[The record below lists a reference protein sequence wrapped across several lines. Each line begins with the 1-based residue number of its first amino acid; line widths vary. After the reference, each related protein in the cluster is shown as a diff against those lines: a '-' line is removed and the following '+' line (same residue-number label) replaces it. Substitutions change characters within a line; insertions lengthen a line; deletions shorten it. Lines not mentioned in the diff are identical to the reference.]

1 MTRDPRYDILFEP
14 VEIGPVTAP
23 NRFFQVPH
31 ASGATN
37 LLPRV
42 RAGMRAIKAEGGWG
56 VVCTGAC
63 SIHPSSDD
71 MPLPAASMW
80 DEDDVRAHALMTDAV
95 HEHGA
100 LAGCELFHGG
110 AVVMNR
116 QTRLPQLSPSGVP
129 WMPAAT
135 GFLSAVRPK
144 AMDRQDIAEM
154 LAWQG
159 AAARRAVEAGF
170 DIIYVYAGMGY
181 LPYEFLQPEY
191 NRRQDE
197 YGGPIANRVRFVA
210 EMLEATREAVAG
222 KAAVAL
228 RISMEELRKR
238 PAEDW
243 PSEAHETV
251 ARLDPLTDLWDV
263 KMDSSPADCGA
274 SRFKPEG
281 SHEPVIDFVRRIAQ
295 KPVVGVGRFTSPDTM
310 VSQVKRGVL
319 DLIGAARPSIA
330 DPFLPAKIREGR
342 EEDIRE
348 CIGCNMCIAS
358 WHEGVVVRC
367 TQNPTF

>member
-129 WMPAAT
+129 WMPAYT

-144 AMDRQDIAEM
+144 AMDQQDIAEM
-154 LAWQG
+154 LDWQ
-159 AAARRAVEAGF
+159 R
-170 DIIYVYAGMGY
+170 
-181 LPYEFLQPEY
+181 
-191 NRRQDE
+191 
-197 YGGPIANRVRFVA
+197 
-210 EMLEATREAVAG
+210 
-222 KAAVAL
+222 
-228 RISMEELRKR
+228 S
-238 PAEDW
+238 
-243 PSEAHETV
+243 
-251 ARLDPLTDLWDV
+251 
-263 KMDSSPADCGA
+263 
-274 SRFKPEG
+274 
-281 SHEPVIDFVRRIAQ
+281 
-295 KPVVGVGRFTSPDTM
+295 
-310 VSQVKRGVL
+310 
-319 DLIGAARPSIA
+319 
-330 DPFLPAKIREGR
+330 
-342 EEDIRE
+342 
-348 CIGCNMCIAS
+348 
-358 WHEGVVVRC
+358 
-367 TQNPTF
+367 